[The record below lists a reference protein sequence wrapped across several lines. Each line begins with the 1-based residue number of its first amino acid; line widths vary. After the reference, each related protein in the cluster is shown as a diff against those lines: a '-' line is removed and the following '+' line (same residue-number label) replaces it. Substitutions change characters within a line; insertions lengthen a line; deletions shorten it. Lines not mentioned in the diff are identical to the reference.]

1 MAGLIDAI
9 SSPENISAAA
19 KNGVGSTLSEIAI
32 NKATSFVQGAATTAL
47 TKITS
52 GAMQNQ
58 VSGSAIK
65 IAATVTG
72 IVAKIKQVS
81 NPNAV
86 GGYIDNLENEL
97 IVLGSEIL
105 NKAVEKLTAMGT
117 KQLVRIIGPFL
128 NPASFAMKVAQ
139 QAGSRAIAYIYNE
152 ILDDTREDGRGYFM
166 TKGELLE
173 SLLKTVEDIEKR
185 NEEKKKKKKQ
195 SKFVKELIETANTVK
210 KYADEYIPKVEEV
223 ISTTLTYIEDG
234 PEYVKDFAN
243 KKTDKALA
251 YVDKKTTYYA
261 DKIIEARDIFVD
273 KTIDKVAY
281 QLAIVMDKVRQKAV
295 EMAHALLEKTKSKA
309 LIVAWSFIQK
319 AVLKIMA
326 LTGIS
331 IPI

>member
-52 GAMQNQ
+52 GVMQNK

-81 NPNAV
+81 NPNVV
-86 GGYIDNLENEL
+86 GDHIDNLENEL

-105 NKAVEKLTAMGT
+105 NKAVEKLTAMGA

-128 NPASFAMKVAQ
+128 NPVAFGLEVAQ
-139 QAGSRAIAYIYNE
+139 RAGSRAIAYISNE
-152 ILDDTREDGRGYFM
+152 ILDDTKEDGKGYFM

-173 SLLKTVEDIEKR
+173 SLVKTVEDIEKR

-195 SKFVKELIETANTVK
+195 SKFVKGLIKTANDVK
-210 KYADEYIPKVEEV
+210 AYADEYIPKVEEV
-223 ISTTLTYIEDG
+223 ISTTLTYIEEG

-243 KKTDKALA
+243 KKTDKVLA

-326 LTGIS
+326 LTGIA